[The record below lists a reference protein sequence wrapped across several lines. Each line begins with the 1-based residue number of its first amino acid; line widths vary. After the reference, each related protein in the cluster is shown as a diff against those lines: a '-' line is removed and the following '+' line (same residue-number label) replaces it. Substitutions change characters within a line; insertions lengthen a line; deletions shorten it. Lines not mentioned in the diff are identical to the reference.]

1 VTMISIT
8 TPSNAPM
15 PERPWVGVACPGE
28 NQGID
33 VSARFAFRALAA
45 AGELLVHLVNLTSYH
60 AGGELDEDG
69 ADDGAEEL
77 GDPVEDAGE
86 DGDLAA
92 EGEAEGDGGVQVP
105 AGDIGGHGDT
115 DEQRERMGDGDGH
128 QAGRVERA
136 ALCQLRC
143 TGRILG

>member
-1 VTMISIT
+1 
-8 TPSNAPM
+8 
-15 PERPWVGVACPGE
+15 VGDE
-28 NQGID
+28 LQEK
-33 VSARFAFRALAA
+33 ARH
-45 AGELLVHLVNLTSYH
+45 G
-60 AGGELDEDG
+60 
-69 ADDGAEEL
+69 GAEQL

-86 DGDLAA
+86 DGDVAA
-92 EGEAEGDGGVQVP
+92 DGEAEGDGGVQVP
-105 AGDIGGHGDT
+105 AGDVGGHGDT